1 MGSGCSRLEM
11 LQLQQKVRK
20 KMKGRKIRIRQGIK
34 GWLLALA
41 MVLSLCSGWKQDVCA
56 QQSQSSSSILMQD
69 VDTDKKGSIE
79 ILFDT
84 MRDEPVANAEFTL
97 YQVAA
102 MVDRG
107 GYTVLELTG
116 GFESCGVQLKN
127 LTAQHSLAAAQAK
140 LSGSAQDALRARV
153 TELTSKIDVQKG
165 IVQQNGQQ
173 YDNLKQKLEL
183 QKTAHDQLKTKV
195 EAAKKAYEDSAKA
208 TGEDSEETQKLKAE
222 YEKLSSQLSTS
233 ESQLAKTEPAI
244 TKQEAA
250 VNQSKAALTEM
261 EAELKNVNAELARAP
276 FDEYAGKAQ

>member
-1 MGSGCSRLEM
+1 M
-11 LQLQQKVRK
+11 
-20 KMKGRKIRIRQGIK
+20 
-34 GWLLALA
+34 
-41 MVLSLCSGWKQDVCA
+41 
-56 QQSQSSSSILMQD
+56 
-69 VDTDKKGSIE
+69 
-79 ILFDT
+79 
-84 MRDEPVANAEFTL
+84 
-97 YQVAA
+97 
-102 MVDRG
+102 
-107 GYTVLELTG
+107 
-116 GFESCGVQLKN
+116 
-127 LTAQHSLAAAQAK
+127 
-140 LSGSAQDALRARV
+140 

-233 ESQLAKTEPAI
+233 ESQIAKTETAI

-276 FDEYAGKAQ
+276 FDEYAAKAEKVGGTLTSVGQKLLPLSTSIAGLGVAAVKTTADFDSEMSKCQQFPEQQERILINCEEKPVKWVRKQSSARQKLHRVCSIWQWLDGRRRT